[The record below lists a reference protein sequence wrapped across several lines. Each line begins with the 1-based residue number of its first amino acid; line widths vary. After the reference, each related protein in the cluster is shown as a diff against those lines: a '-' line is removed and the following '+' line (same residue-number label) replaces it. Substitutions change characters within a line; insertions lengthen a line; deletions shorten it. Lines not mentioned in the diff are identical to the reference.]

1 MKNKSKTIGI
11 DFDGTICRK
20 QSYGNGQIHEIP
32 NEGASEIITKL
43 YSQYKIVVFTVRLSP
58 KFGGDIE
65 GKRLEI
71 ENWLHKHSIPFDE
84 VTNNKPSAMCYIDD
98 RAIRFTN
105 WQDISNYLL
114 Q

>member
-1 MKNKSKTIGI
+1 MLKQKTIGI
-11 DFDGTICRK
+11 DFDGTICKK
-20 QSYGNGQIHEIP
+20 QSYGNGLISEIP
-32 NEGASEIITKL
+32 NDGASEIIKKL
-43 YSQYKIVVFTVRLSP
+43 HKEYKIVVFTVRLNP

-65 GKRLEI
+65 WKKNQI
-71 ENWLHKHSIPFDE
+71 EHWLNIHNIPFDE